1 MPTVLWVFPLLHVLL
16 VDDIV
21 VHVSFEIITVLILD
35 GLVDRLE
42 GVVCTRKTL
51 DQF

>member
-1 MPTVLWVFPLLHVLL
+1 MPPVFWVFLLLYAFL
-16 VDDIV
+16 VDGIV

-42 GVVCTRKTL
+42 GIVCTRQTL

>member
-1 MPTVLWVFPLLHVLL
+1 MPSVLWVFPFLYVLL
-16 VDDIV
+16 VDRAV

-42 GVVCTRKTL
+42 GVVCTRQTL

>member
-1 MPTVLWVFPLLHVLL
+1 MPRVFPLLYVLL
-16 VDDIV
+16 VDGAAV

-42 GVVCTRKTL
+42 GVVCTRETL